1 LGSIRTWVLF
11 GAAAVLVSCAAEDS
25 RNTGPA
31 VYVDVAEIS
40 AGASPVPVD
49 GLTAA
54 GQPDMAAFAA
64 FAEAGYVAVV
74 DMRSQDED
82 RGLDDEAGLVEA
94 LGMEYVAFPIGSAE
108 EINLEAAQRL
118 DALLASYDGP
128 VLVHCA
134 SSNRVG
140 AMLALRETLRG
151 VGDDEALEYGKRAGL
166 TRLEPRVREVL
177 EESK

>member
-1 LGSIRTWVLF
+1 MIRKLVLF
-11 GAAAVLVSCAAEDS
+11 GTAAVLAACAAEDP

-31 VYVDVAEIS
+31 VYVDVAEVS

-54 GQPDMAAFAA
+54 GQPDMAAFEA

-82 RGLDDEAGLVEA
+82 RGLDDEADLVEA
-94 LGMEYVAFPIGSAE
+94 LGMEYIPFPIGSEE
-108 EINLEAAQRL
+108 EINLDAARRL
-118 DALLASYDGP
+118 DALLASYEGP

-151 VGDDEALEYGKRAGL
+151 VGDDEAFEYGKRAGL

-177 EESK
+177 EQSE